1 MRQRF
6 GSQRVFVVLAVVAVA
21 AGSVVAFAHASAP
34 EVNLGVTLYPAPVVT
49 AGTQTLAIVKFA
61 NVGGN
66 SLNNVT
72 LKVPLPASSGFLSSL
87 SSSGCT
93 SSDGLTVT
101 CLVGHVAAGGSATR
115 YVVFSAPSAAGQLTV
130 TASATW
136 DESLNNSTHQDTQ
149 NASATTSVVSGT
161 DANAI
166 GTCSSS
172 NAPLTTAPA
181 TSGSGNQVN
190 TAVTF
195 STNNQGLPCTP
206 VSVLDDVP
214 FTITNGTCTAKPCV
228 GSSATL
234 PQLPSAATVT
244 ITFDGSLFP
253 PPGSGPNPGKF
264 VVFEIVNPGAT
275 SGEQVPLCSTGTTT
289 TYGTCEVGASK
300 YGSRGI
306 QVTLKVPGRAIDPQW
321 FG

>member
-1 MRQRF
+1 MFQQF
-6 GSQRVFVVLAVVAVA
+6 GSRRVFIALAVAAVV
-21 AGSVVAFAHASAP
+21 AGSVVAFARASAP
-34 EVNLGVTLYPAPVVT
+34 DVTFGITLYPAPVVT

-66 SLNNVT
+66 SLNHVT
-72 LKVPLPASSGFLSSL
+72 VTVQLPAGSSFLSSL

-93 SSDGLTVT
+93 SSNGLTAV
-101 CLVGHVAAGGSATR
+101 CLIGHVGAGGSATR
-115 YVVFSAPSAAGQLTV
+115 YVVFSAPSGTGQLAVSGT
-130 TASATW
+130 ATW
-136 DESLNNSTHQDTQ
+136 DESLGNTTHEDTTT
-149 NASATTSVVSGT
+149 ASATTSVVSGI
-161 DANAI
+161 DANAL

-172 NAPLTTAPA
+172 NADLATAAA

-190 TAVTF
+190 TVVKF

-206 VSVLDDVP
+206 ISVQDDVLS
-214 FTITNGTCTAKPCV
+214 TITACTAKPCV

-234 PQLPSAATVT
+234 PQLASPATVT

-253 PPGSGPNPGKF
+253 PPGAGPNPNGF
-264 VVFEIVNPGAT
+264 VVYEIAGNP
-275 SGEQVPLCSTGTTT
+275 SGDPVPKCSTGLTTP
-289 TYGTCEVGASK
+289 YGTCEVGASK

-321 FG
+321 AG